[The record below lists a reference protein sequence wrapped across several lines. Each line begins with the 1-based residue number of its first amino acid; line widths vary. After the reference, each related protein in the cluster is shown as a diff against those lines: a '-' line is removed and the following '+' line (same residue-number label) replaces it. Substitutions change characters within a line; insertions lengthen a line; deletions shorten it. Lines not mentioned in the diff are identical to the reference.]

1 MRYLYLI
8 IGRSGSGKTELT
20 EALAERIGAKL
31 VRSYTT
37 RQKRDPNETNH
48 IFAEKTD
55 YFKAKK
61 QGLVVA
67 ETFFSGNFY
76 WAQTDQLEN
85 SDIYV
90 VDPKGE
96 QDVRKAYENGILKK
110 EPFAI
115 KLAVARKEAER
126 RMRTRGDLEG
136 SVQTRLTNDDIVFK
150 DFHYD
155 AKIDANKS
163 KEEMIDAA
171 IAIIN
176 EQEQKK

>member
-1 MRYLYLI
+1 MHYLYLF

-20 EALAERIGAKL
+20 EALAQRIGAKL

-37 RQKRDPNETNH
+37 RKKRDPNEINH
-48 IFAEKTD
+48 IFAEKID
-55 YFKAKK
+55 YFKTKQ

-76 WAQTDQLEN
+76 WAQTDQLED

-96 QDVRKAYENGILKK
+96 KDVRKAYEDGILKK

-115 KLAVARKEAER
+115 KLAISRKEAR
-126 RMRTRGDLEG
+126 KRMRARGDDEA
-136 SVQTRLTNDDIVFK
+136 SIQTRLANDDIIFN

-163 KEEMIDAA
+163 KEEMLKEAL
-171 IAIIN
+171 AIIKK
-176 EQEQKK
+176 QEEKK